1 MPDFEFT
8 SPSGKKY
15 TVSGPEGATSAQA
28 FQMLQR
34 QIGAT
39 PPTAAPQQSE
49 GAAQGQRI
57 LAAVDQANSENGKAL
72 IGVGETAANAVTGIG
87 SSIVGGFRGLA
98 ALATGGSLDEARQAV
113 ENTQHDYTYQP
124 RTGVGK
130 LGSELLTI
138 PVMATK
144 SAATEIGGDIGQA
157 VGGTQGRIAG
167 ESIGN
172 VAPDIA
178 ATLAGGRAAL
188 RARGPSMVAEQPQT
202 TPTINYDIPTYQRQ
216 GITLPSDQ
224 LGTPSATKVVSEVA
238 GPTLPPSGAPATA
251 LDAYAAAP
259 VKSPF
264 GDLVEPVIPPI
275 DAPAP
280 VTALDQYAQ
289 ERASD
294 PKTFSELLKRSN
306 YEPEVG
312 SAIASAPIDSASK
325 SPLDSLI
332 AGEPAPAKAITAG
345 LRDTSD
351 IDSILQN
358 FGVDVPASTPAV
370 PQTIRGPVMPT
381 DTVER
386 ATAPMQALDSTLRVP
401 EQVAGPSMPAA
412 APMGTVER
420 AVEPAAPLDNAVRV
434 PDVPAERP
442 FVPTPEQHV
451 DPALSEHNTQVLR
464 DIGLDKIRY
473 SAIEGKSAEAAR
485 QFQHGKFDEPAGRH
499 WDEQFKAETE
509 AMKNYG
515 QKLVDDTQGRTGLDS
530 ESLEHKGRDLA
541 APYDAFRKYFEDE
554 KASLYDL
561 ADQHAAGKPMTSTPA
576 IDGLLVDR
584 EFNNTALADNQTSL
598 VQAVKQQFDLH
609 KERNGGSMTVKQ
621 AEDFRKWLNQR
632 WTPDNSKII
641 GTIKDALDKDVFSAA
656 GEDIYAS
663 ARKLHQLE
671 KSTLDDPRGISK
683 LMDSDPRSPMNRT
696 TPYEAIPNALVKLS
710 NEQFKHIIDTYRA
723 LPSELQPLAQRA
735 IATLKAHYAE
745 RMVNTGTETLQG
757 NPRGLWN
764 TGGVNKFTSANSA
777 KLPMIFDT
785 SEMQRIDTML
795 QAGKIL
801 QVNPA
806 YPGAAAQAANAS
818 KAGLMTRMMGKIGG
832 GVGGG
837 AGALIMGPTGAAIGS
852 VAGETGMSKLAGFAG
867 ERKALADA
875 KAAIINEHRTPPRP
889 QSPIDEWE
897 AGLR

>member
-1 MPDFEFT
+1 MPQTVNVPGVGQLQFPDGMSQTDMATAIQRNFPQIHAQSAADQIPGNGVAGNRNIGQQEAPTSFMDKVTGGIEAARNVATGMTTGALGYVGGALGGIAGSIASGDFGTERGT
-8 SPSGKKY
+8 RLAKEAAE
-15 TVSGPEGATSAQA
+15 EGA
-28 FQMLQR
+28 
-34 QIGAT
+34 
-39 PPTAAPQQSE
+39 
-49 GAAQGQRI
+49 
-57 LAAVDQANSENGKAL
+57 NSL
-72 IGVGETAANAVTGIG
+72 
-87 SSIVGGFRGLA
+87 
-98 ALATGGSLDEARQAV
+98 
-113 ENTQHDYTYQP
+113 TYQP
-124 RTGVGK
+124 KTA
-130 LGSELLTI
+130 LGQQYS
-138 PVMATK
+138 
-144 SAATEIGGDIGQA
+144 Q
-157 VGGTQGRIAG
+157 
-167 ESIGN
+167 N
-172 VAPDIA
+172 VAHAIDSSGIVGVPIPELEA
-178 ATLAGGRAAL
+178 LGRSLPITRRVAGPTMDR
-188 RARGPSMVAEQPQT
+188 VAPAVD
-202 TPTINYDIPTYQRQ
+202 YDIPTYQRQ

-224 LGTPSATKVVSEVA
+224 LGTPSATKVAEVA
-238 GPTLPPSGAPATA
+238 GPTLPPPGAPVTA

-259 VKSPF
+259 TKSPF

-289 ERASD
+289 ARAND
-294 PKTFSELLKRSN
+294 PKTFGELLKRSN

-332 AGEPAPAKAITAG
+332 AGEPAPVRAITAG

-358 FGVDVPASTPAV
+358 FGVDVPASAPAASQ
-370 PQTIRGPVMPT
+370 PIRGPVMPT

-401 EQVAGPSMPAA
+401 EQVPGPRMPAA
-412 APMGTVER
+412 APMGAVER

-434 PDVPAERP
+434 PEATTERP
-442 FVPTPEQHV
+442 FVATPEQHV
-451 DPALSEHNTQVLR
+451 DPALREQNLQVLR
-464 DIGLDKIRY
+464 DVGLGDIRE
-473 SAIEGKSAEAAR
+473 SAITGNSAQAAR
-485 QFQHGKFDEPAGRH
+485 EFQHGKFDEPAGRH

-561 ADQHAAGKPMTSTPA
+561 ADQRAAGKPMTSTPA

-683 LMDSDPRSPMNRT
+683 LMDSDPRSPMNRA

-710 NEQFKHIIDTYRA
+710 NEQFKHIIDTYRT
-723 LPSELQPLAQRA
+723 LPAELQPIAQQA

-745 RMVNTGTETLQG
+745 RMVNAGTETLQG

-764 TGGVNKFTSANSA
+764 TGGINKFTSANSA
-777 KLPMIFDT
+777 KLPMIFDAN
-785 SEMQRIDTML
+785 EMQHINTML
-795 QAGKIL
+795 QAGEIL
-801 QVNPA
+801 RTNPA

-818 KAGLMTRMMGKIGG
+818 KAGLMTRMMGKLGG

-837 AGALIMGPTGAAIGS
+837 AGALIMGPAGAAMGGI
-852 VAGETGMSKLAGFAG
+852 AGEVGLSKLAGFAG
-867 ERKALADA
+867 ERKALAEA
-875 KAAIINEHRTPPRP
+875 KAAIINEHRTPPAP

-897 AGLR
+897 TGLR